1 MLPEHPAFCKES
13 AVKAPLTS
21 ARIPVVIT
29 VLVLLAAA
37 AHADSISDPGI
48 IIRDP
53 ACPSGGCM
61 VVGQTFTFG
70 TPEKGFGT
78 LFFTNGSGVNWFNLQ
93 LTETGVPASA
103 VTCMTT
109 AFANCTVA
117 TVAGVTTIFVSGVGG
132 EFTGI
137 PAGANFSIQF
147 TCRDETCWPG
157 DLEFKAHANVPEP
170 ATLALTFTGIAAI
183 LSRKLRKARG

>member
-1 MLPEHPAFCKES
+1 MIGAALM
-13 AVKAPLTS
+13 
-21 ARIPVVIT
+21 
-29 VLVLLAAA
+29 LLAAA
-37 AHADSISDPGI
+37 AYADSINDPGI

-53 ACPSGGCM
+53 DCPSGGCM

-93 LTETGVPASA
+93 LTESGVPASA

-117 TVAGVTTIFVSGVGG
+117 TIGGVTTIFLSGLGG
-132 EFTGI
+132 SFTGI
-137 PAGANFSIQF
+137 PAGSNFSIVF
-147 TCRDETCWPG
+147 YCTDDNCWPG
-157 DLEFKAHANVPEP
+157 GLDFTAHANIPEP
-170 ATLALTFTGIAAI
+170 ATVALVFTGIAGI
-183 LSRKLRKARG
+183 LSRKLRKSRMLRRSPSA